1 MSAKYTR
8 LPDWC
13 QRNLKKK
20 QQKKGRKG
28 KAPRLKRSQVPLL
41 ARRRSRQRARPSQ
54 AAGKRCSSPRPGSK
68 YAIAWYFL
76 PSLMLFAAQRV
87 TEQLN
92 HSTVC
97 PKLCASPFL
106 LASPSTLMVRKLSAC
121 LACSWLR
128 GPGPGGPQDQV
139 RLLEDTNLSVAFAAP
154 CLTTKA
160 RQ

>member
-1 MSAKYTR
+1 MPKEFK
-8 LPDWC
+8 
-13 QRNLKKK
+13 KKK
-20 QQKKGRKG
+20 QKK
-28 KAPRLKRSQVPLL
+28 KAERERLPGSRGECLQSQVPLL

-68 YAIAWYFL
+68 YAIDWYFL

-121 LACSWLR
+121 LVCSWLR

-139 RLLEDTNLSVAFAAP
+139 RLLEDTNLSVAFTTP

-160 RQ
+160 R